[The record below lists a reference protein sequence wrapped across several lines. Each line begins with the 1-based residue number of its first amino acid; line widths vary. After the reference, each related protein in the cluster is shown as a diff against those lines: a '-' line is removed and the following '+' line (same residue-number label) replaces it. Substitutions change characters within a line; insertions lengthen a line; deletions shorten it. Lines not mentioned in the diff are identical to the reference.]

1 MTLHKRAYVRP
12 LCFFILTYLAGIL
25 LYHSLA
31 GGTLLEHSPYDS
43 YALLAHN
50 WLQGNLHLPDG
61 ASRPWL
67 ELAIYN
73 GRYYIS
79 FPPVPG
85 LFVLPWVVL
94 CGGAAAV
101 PSHLVAALAGL
112 AGAVGVYGLFARR
125 GFAPAACVWWA
136 AVCTAG
142 SNLCWLATNGGVW
155 FLAQTLNFALL
166 AWGLWF
172 AAADT
177 TAGSTAAAFCMAL
190 AVGCRPF
197 SILVLAAYMLVLL
210 VRHGTRR
217 VEYIVLKGPQPP
229 PNELCLQLQKPGR
242 GFWLPFAAA
251 ALVGAALAAYNAA
264 RFGNPLEFGHT
275 WLPEFQRE
283 ENGQFHLAYLLPN
296 LLQLLRPIGFT
307 AGLDLQFPVFNGFLF
322 VAANPV
328 FLWWFVRLAGRMRRR
343 SFGLWD
349 GLALAGF
356 AAGLLALCLHRT
368 LGGWQFGARYLV
380 DLIPFVLLGE
390 AGRAKE
396 GAAPKDWEW
405 LLCAL
410 AVLFNAYGAVYM
422 LSH

>member
-112 AGAVGVYGLFARR
+112 AGAVGVYCLFARR
-125 GFAPAACVWWA
+125 RFAPAACVWWA

-142 SNLCWLATNGGVW
+142 SNL
-155 FLAQTLNFALL
+155 
-166 AWGLWF
+166 LWPP
-172 AAADT
+172 
-177 TAGSTAAAFCMAL
+177 TAGCGFWPRRSTLRCWHG
-190 AVGCRPF
+190 GCG
-197 SILVLAAYMLVLL
+197 L
-210 VRHGTRR
+210 
-217 VEYIVLKGPQPP
+217 PP
-229 PNELCLQLQKPGR
+229 PIPPR
-242 GFWLPFAAA
+242 AAPRPPFAWRWRWAA
-251 ALVGAALAAYNAA
+251 G
-264 RFGNPLEFGHT
+264 RFPF
-275 WLPEFQRE
+275 WCW
-283 ENGQFHLAYLLPN
+283 
-296 LLQLLRPIGFT
+296 RPICSFCWCGT
-307 AGLDLQFPVFNGFLF
+307 AP
-322 VAANPV
+322 
-328 FLWWFVRLAGRMRRR
+328 
-343 SFGLWD
+343 
-349 GLALAGF
+349 
-356 AAGLLALCLHRT
+356 
-368 LGGWQFGARYLV
+368 GGWR
-380 DLIPFVLLGE
+380 IS
-390 AGRAKE
+390 
-396 GAAPKDWEW
+396 
-405 LLCAL
+405 C
-410 AVLFNAYGAVYM
+410 
-422 LSH
+422 